1 MAYDGSVRINTT
13 IDTKGFNKGIKSMMG
28 SLGNLA
34 TMLGVTF
41 SVAALVNFGKKSVE
55 TALSME
61 AGWKGL
67 EFILKAQGRDIQQA
81 KNFLEEYTADGLVPM
96 MNAQKAYRNLL
107 ARGYD
112 TKQLED
118 MLNVFKDSAVYLR
131 RSQYDIGGA
140 IEATTMGFRTERSI
154 LSDAA
159 GIEQNLFKMWQAYAK
174 ETGTTVSQ
182 MTIAEKRIAEYNGVM
197 REGATY
203 TGAAATYTQ
212 TYAGRVAQL
221 TAAMISL
228 KTSVGN
234 MLIPVLNQIVPVL
247 TNVIRKFTQLF
258 NIIGRVLNLLFGTQV
273 GAIDAEP
280 VEDASDAYGELGDN
294 IGGAGKAAKGALAS
308 FDKLDVL
315 AQKTGSGGG
324 GGGGGGEVI
333 PIEPPETTPFEE
345 SLDELET
352 IAERIRAFLAPIGD
366 AFGRLG
372 EAFGRLGEDIMGVWE
387 RFFPDEG
394 QTTTFLTLVRD
405 GLIFVIDLFAK
416 AIEKLAIWIEENP
429 DAFQLLTMLLIGIAV
444 AAMAVYAPTLLII
457 AALVALLAAI
467 GWVANNWDLVKE
479 KALGFVTAIKEYFTN
494 LWTDIVEIWQGVKD
508 WFNEHVI
515 IPVVDFFKGLW
526 EDVSGFF
533 SDLWND
539 IVEIWNG
546 AGEWFDE
553 NVITPVVDFFEGLW
567 EDVSGFFSDL
577 WNDIVEIWNGAGE
590 WFNTNVI
597 IPITNWFKGI
607 WTDVKEFFTN
617 LWNDIVDVWD
627 GVDEWFNTNVTTP
640 VTNWFKGIW
649 TDVSGFFSNLWND
662 IVGVWEPVST
672 WFQTN
677 IIDPLVGAWDTATQS
692 IKSFFINTW
701 TDIKDTVR
709 GLINDVI
716 GFINGMISGAVEGIN
731 AIIRAINTLSWDI
744 PWWVPWLGGE
754 TFGFNFG
761 YVTAPQIPYLA
772 TGAVIPPNSEFL
784 AVLGDQKAGRN
795 LEAPESLIRKIVREE
810 AGNRQGQEITINFAG
825 DLGSLIRVLKPY
837 IDKENKRV
845 GTSLVA
851 GRVA

>member
-28 SLGNLA
+28 SLGSLA

-55 TALSME
+55 TAVQME

-67 EFILKAQGRDIQQA
+67 EFLLKAQGRDIQQA
-81 KNFLEEYTADGLVPM
+81 KNFLQEYTADGLVPM

-228 KTSVGN
+228 KTAVGN
-234 MLIPVLNQIVPVL
+234 MVIPVLNQIVPVL
-247 TNVIRKFTQLF
+247 TNIIRKFTQLF
-258 NIIGRVLNLLFGTQV
+258 NIIGRVLNLLFGTEV
-273 GAIDAEP
+273 GAVDAEP
-280 VEDASDAYGELGDN
+280 VEEAGEAYGELGDN
-294 IGGAGKAAKGALAS
+294 IGEAGRAAKGALAS

-315 AQKTGSGGG
+315 AQKTGGG
-324 GGGGGGEVI
+324 GGGGGGEI
-333 PIEPPETTPFEE
+333 PIEPPETSPFEE
-345 SLDELET
+345 ALDELEAV
-352 IAERIRAFLAPIGD
+352 AERIREFLEPLGEAFN
-366 AFGRLG
+366 RLG
-372 EAFGRLGEDIMGVWE
+372 EAFGRLGEAIMGVWE
-387 RFFPDEG
+387 RFFPDNSVITG
-394 QTTTFLTLVRD
+394 FITLVRD
-405 GLIFVIDLFAK
+405 GLIVVIDGLTAVVDALAK
-416 AIEKLAIWIEENP
+416 WIRNNP
-429 DAFQLLTMLLIGIAV
+429 DAFQLLTMLLMGVAV
-444 AAMAVYAPTLLII
+444 AFLAVHAPALLVV
-457 AALVALLAAI
+457 AALGLLLAAI
-467 GWVANNWDLVKE
+467 GWVANNLDLVKE
-479 KALGFVTAIKEYFTN
+479 KIAIVIEWLDEFKYVLIGAAAILGTVFLGPIAGIAIAVAGLVTFVIENFT
-494 LWTDIVEIWQGVKD
+494 EIKD
-508 WFNEHVI
+508 WI
-515 IPVVDFFKGLW
+515 AQAI
-526 EDVSGFF
+526 EDVKGFF
-533 SDLWND
+533 EGLWND

-546 AGEWFDE
+546 AGDWFNE
-553 NVITPVVDFFEGLW
+553 HVIIPVVDFFEGLW

-577 WNDIVEIWNGAGE
+577 WGDIVGIWNGAG
-590 WFNTNVI
+590 
-597 IPITNWFKGI
+597 
-607 WTDVKEFFTN
+607 
-617 LWNDIVDVWD
+617 
-627 GVDEWFNTNVTTP
+627 EWFNTNVTTP

-649 TDVSGFFSNLWND
+649 TDVSGFFTNLWND
-662 IVGVWEPVST
+662 IVAVWEPVST
-672 WFQTN
+672 WFQTS

-692 IKSFFINTW
+692 IKSFFTDTW

-716 GFINGMISGAVEGIN
+716 GFINGMISGAVEGVN
-731 AIIRAINTLSWDI
+731 AIIGAINTLSWEI
-744 PWWVPWLGGE
+744 PWWVPWFGGE

-784 AVLGDQKAGRN
+784 AVLGDQKSGRN
-795 LEAPESLIRKIVREE
+795 IEAPESLLRQIVREE

>member
-28 SLGNLA
+28 SLGSLA

-81 KNFLEEYTADGLVPM
+81 KNFLQEYTADGLVPM

-273 GAIDAEP
+273 GAVDAEP
-280 VEDASDAYGELGDN
+280 VEELADAYGELGDN
-294 IGGAGKAAKGALAS
+294 MGEAGKAAKGALAS

-315 AQKTGSGGG
+315 AQKTGGG

-333 PIEPPETTPFEE
+333 PVEPPETTPFEE

-372 EAFGRLGEDIMGVWE
+372 EAFGRLGEAIMGVWE
-387 RFFPDEG
+387 RFFPDNSVITG
-394 QTTTFLTLVRD
+394 FITLVRD
-405 GLIFVIDLFAK
+405 GLIVVIDGLTAVVDALAK
-416 AIEKLAIWIEENP
+416 WIRNNP
-429 DAFQLLTMLLIGIAV
+429 DAFQLLTMLLMGVAV
-444 AAMAVYAPTLLII
+444 AFLAVHAPALLVV
-457 AALVALLAAI
+457 AALGLLLAAI
-467 GWVANNWDLVKE
+467 GWVANNLDLVKE
-479 KALGFVTAIKEYFTN
+479 KIAIVIEWLDEFKYVLIGAAAILGTVFLGPIAGIAIAVAGLVTFVIENFT
-494 LWTDIVEIWQGVKD
+494 EIKD
-508 WFNEHVI
+508 WI
-515 IPVVDFFKGLW
+515 AQAI
-526 EDVSGFF
+526 EDVKGFF
-533 SDLWND
+533 EGLWND

-546 AGEWFDE
+546 AGDWFNE
-553 NVITPVVDFFEGLW
+553 HVIIPVVDFFEGLW
-567 EDVSGFFSDL
+567 EDVSGFFS
-577 WNDIVEIWNGAGE
+577 
-590 WFNTNVI
+590 
-597 IPITNWFKGI
+597 
-607 WTDVKEFFTN
+607 N
-617 LWNDIVDVWD
+617 LWD
-627 GVDEWFNTNVTTP
+627 
-640 VTNWFKGIW
+640 
-649 TDVSGFFSNLWND
+649 D
-662 IVGVWEPVST
+662 IVGIWEPVST
-672 WFQTN
+672 WFQTT
-677 IIDPLVGAWDTATQS
+677 IIDPLVTAWDTATQS
-692 IKSFFINTW
+692 IKSFFVNTW
-701 TDIKDTVR
+701 TDIKDTVK

-716 GFINGMISGAVEGIN
+716 GFINSMINGAVGGIN
-731 AIIRAINTLSWDI
+731 AVIGALNTLSWQI
-744 PWWVPWLGGE
+744 PSWVPLIGGQN
-754 TFGFNFG
+754 FGFNFG
-761 YVTAPQIPYLA
+761 YVSAPQIPYLA
-772 TGAVIPPNSEFL
+772 TGAVIPPNASFL